1 MSDNCDR
8 CSFCVSNVWET
19 PFRGYYCVNEESL
32 FFGKVVRE
40 TNSGGPGCNNRRVYD
55 PKKIADIGLKDALI
69 RLIQPDEVRTIHKF
83 RFDKDD
89 DVFAALFF
97 KSNKDYILWRDALE
111 RCFVEYLN
119 LSKEEKDREN
129 KRAGESE

>member
-1 MSDNCDR
+1 MSDCCDL
-8 CSFCVSNVWET
+8 CSFCVSDPGET
-19 PFRGYYCVNEESL
+19 PFQGYYCVNEESL

-40 TNSGGPGCNNRRVYD
+40 TNSGGPGCPNKRVYD
-55 PKKIADIGLKDALI
+55 PKKIADISLKDALI

-83 RFDKDD
+83 RFDEDG

-97 KSNKDYILWRDALE
+97 KSNKDYILWRDAME

-119 LSKEEKDREN
+119 LSKEERKGRNE
-129 KRAGESE
+129 KVGEPE